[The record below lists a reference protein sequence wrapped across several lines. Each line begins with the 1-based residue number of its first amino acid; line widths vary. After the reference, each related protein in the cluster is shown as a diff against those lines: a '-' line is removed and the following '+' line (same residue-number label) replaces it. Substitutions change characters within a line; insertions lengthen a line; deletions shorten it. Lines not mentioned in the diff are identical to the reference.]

1 MPKNNK
7 EAPSQRVS
15 VDEARGRYK
24 VGTIISKKFDGIAYK
39 GKIIKPFDGGYY
51 KIEYEDGDEEEMTH
65 SKVRKH
71 LPGIQYTGG
80 WGAALQAICRQ
91 TTEINSIA
99 LESLHEAQNIAFAVT
114 HPVTG
119 KQMEYRDLVK
129 DPAYAKRWK
138 RSKANELGRLLQ
150 GAGKK
155 ENGEQRIKGY
165 NCCDVIHKHEVEKG
179 QTITYAQTVCTVR
192 PEKDEPDQ
200 TRITAGGNLLDYP
213 GDTSTD
219 TAGLVLIKMH
229 WQSVLAKKNAKYM
242 TVDIG
247 NFYTNTP
254 MDRFE
259 YMRMHIN
266 KIPNE
271 PIDEYNLMEKV
282 GKGCD

>member
-1 MPKNNK
+1 M
-7 EAPSQRVS
+7 S

-39 GKIIKPFDGGYY
+39 GKIIKPFDGQYY

-99 LESLHEAQNIAFAVT
+99 LESLHEAQNVAFAVT

-129 DPAYAKRWK
+129 DPEYAERWK

-150 GAGKK
+150 GAGRK
-155 ENGEQRIKGY
+155 ENSEQQIKGY
-165 NCCDVIHKHEVEKG
+165 NCCNV
-179 QTITYAQTVCTVR
+179 
-192 PEKDEPDQ
+192 
-200 TRITAGGNLLDYP
+200 
-213 GDTSTD
+213 
-219 TAGLVLIKMH
+219 M
-229 WQSVLAKKNAKYM
+229 
-242 TVDIG
+242 
-247 NFYTNTP
+247 
-254 MDRFE
+254 
-259 YMRMHIN
+259 
-266 KIPNE
+266 
-271 PIDEYNLMEKV
+271 
-282 GKGCD
+282 